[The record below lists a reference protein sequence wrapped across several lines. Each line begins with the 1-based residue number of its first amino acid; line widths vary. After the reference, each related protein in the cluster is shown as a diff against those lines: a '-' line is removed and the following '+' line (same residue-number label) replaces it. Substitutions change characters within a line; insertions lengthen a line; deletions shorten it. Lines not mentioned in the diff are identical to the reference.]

1 MASPLLAHPP
11 NSIVYWKS
19 TRESTWWNW
28 NWFFGKSRHL
38 LLFSRSW
45 TNRPLDGTGVRIP
58 PDTNNN
64 KVTWAQST
72 LDNFERIFFWLDNIF
87 GEHFHSVRYGRLTKA
102 DSLVTQV
109 NDFIMILSFHQ
120 ARSSSQKWPNEVKIS
135 FLRAQTKNDKQ
146 KATVNETKMAT
157 WTRTNVNWLRK
168 RLRPQ
173 RSFHQKLLLLPPV
186 GHIKTATATTF
197 SVGQQTSSRA
207 DAVC

>member
-1 MASPLLAHPP
+1 MAPASAFHPTP
-11 NSIVYWKS
+11 TTTKWRGRNQHS
-19 TRESTWWNW
+19 TISSGYSSDLTT
-28 NWFFGKSRHL
+28 
-38 LLFSRSW
+38 FSG
-45 TNRPLDGTGVRIP
+45 N
-58 PDTNNN
+58 
-64 KVTWAQST
+64 
-72 LDNFERIFFWLDNIF
+72 
-87 GEHFHSVRYGRLTKA
+87 FHSVRYRRLTKA

-157 WTRTNVNWLRK
+157 WTRTNVNWLRN